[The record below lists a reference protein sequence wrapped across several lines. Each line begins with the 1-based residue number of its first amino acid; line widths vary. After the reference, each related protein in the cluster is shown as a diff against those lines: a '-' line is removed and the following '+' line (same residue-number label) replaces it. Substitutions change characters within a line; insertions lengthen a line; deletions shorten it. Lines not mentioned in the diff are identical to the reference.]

1 MVNSDVRSK
10 YLNNKLT
17 ILSQFGVVI
26 TKDIVNK
33 LESLY
38 PNEIS
43 IENYTRKLILD
54 RLND

>member
-1 MVNSDVRSK
+1 MVNSDGRSK

-26 TKDIVNK
+26 TEDVVNK

-38 PNEIS
+38 PNEIA

-54 RLND
+54 KLND